1 MADITLASVL
11 ANSGQTF
18 REAALAQ
25 AFLQISENLKY
36 MRHTSMLRGDDTSYM
51 LKGNG
56 EFIPYDPD
64 GSAQDPGSILARTLT
79 TYHAELLQEFDPEN
93 IYKTIF
99 DKPLSASKI
108 TMPIV
113 RAIVLQDMKN
123 AASKM
128 NYTIWSGV
136 RNSSGTNSLAN
147 FDGFDTIIA
156 KEKAL
161 GTPTISFELGNYMQL
176 GQITPYNAGD
186 KLKQLW
192 MQANDMLK
200 RANDQLFMIV
210 PEAVKDMY
218 LDWCTASQ
226 NQTLAGM
233 YVDEFNGVYLHNSNK
248 KCIIVS
254 PPGADNLTHIILT
267 SKKNLRLG
275 SDGIGEGENATG
287 SYLLRIPNN
296 PRKVQLYTDCWMGVQ
311 FESVNKEYL
320 MCGSFIGNTKSVFAQ
335 TDVESIAF
343 GTVTSGQ
350 TKTKTITITGQNLT
364 SSLIVN
370 VIGGDGK
377 VTVDK
382 SVVTAQEAMADGG
395 QAVVAT
401 FAPTAAGARL
411 APSSS
416 PLPPTTS
423 TSRSRSPA
431 PAPNCQT
438 L

>member
-377 VTVDK
+377 VTVNK

-401 FAPTAAGARL
+401 FAPTAAGAKAGTIVIASATDDIYL
-411 APSSS
+411 EIPFTGTGKS
-416 PLPPTTS
+416 
-423 TSRSRSPA
+423 
-431 PAPNCQT
+431 
-438 L
+438 

>member
-136 RNSSGTNSLAN
+136 RDASGTNSLAN

-343 GTVTSGQ
+343 GEVNTGS
-350 TKTKTITITGQNLT
+350 TKTATITITGQNLT

-377 VTVDK
+377 VTVDM
-382 SVVTAQEAMADGG
+382 SVVTAREAMADGG

-401 FAPTAAGARL
+401 FAPTAAGAKAGTIVIASATDDIYL
-411 APSSS
+411 EIPFTGTGA
-416 PLPPTTS
+416 
-423 TSRSRSPA
+423 
-431 PAPNCQT
+431 
-438 L
+438 